1 MSEDLDFEVAA
12 ESPDDSADL
21 SFTDKTVGLIEA
33 FCNMFFY
40 LFAFLIVIL
49 PPLVWLKNF
58 FHSSTSPWIVVLA
71 ALFFVFVL
79 PAVTPIVADW
89 SMSILEKIRKGEFL
103 SVIFRPLRAICAV
116 ISIFGVLQL
125 EYVTVHSDSGK
136 SLIEVYLEL
145 LKSL

>member
-1 MSEDLDFEVAA
+1 MSEYHDLEVTDSS
-12 ESPDDSADL
+12 EDSPPK
-21 SFTDKTVGLIEA
+21 SFTEKAVGLIEA

-49 PPLVWLKNF
+49 PPLVWVRNF
-58 FHSSTSPWIVVLA
+58 FRSSESPWMVALA

-79 PAVTPIVADW
+79 PAVTPVVADW
-89 SMSILEKIRKGEFL
+89 SMSILEKIRKGEL
-103 SVIFRPLRAICAV
+103 LGVVFRPLRAICAV

-125 EYVTVHSDSGK
+125 EYMTVHSDSGK
-136 SLIEVYLEL
+136 SLIEVYMEL

>member
-1 MSEDLDFEVAA
+1 M
-12 ESPDDSADL
+12 SADL
-21 SFTDKTVGLIEA
+21 EFEFSETTDESQPVSFTEKAVGLVEA

-49 PPLVWLKNF
+49 PPLVWMRDF
-58 FHSSTSPWIVVLA
+58 FRSSDSPWMVVLA

-79 PAVTPIVADW
+79 PAVTPVVADW
-89 SMSILEKIRKGEFL
+89 SMSLLEKIRKGELL

-125 EYVTVHSDSGK
+125 VYVTVHSDSGK
-136 SLIEVYLEL
+136 SLIEVYFEL
-145 LKSL
+145 VKSL